1 MAAPRI
7 LIIAPSG
14 WPPDL
19 ERYDNGL
26 RRLRE
31 AGFEV
36 LAPERGRRRQGRFA
50 GSEAERAADLNALAD
65 PDAELP
71 ELVMLPR
78 GGYGAIHLLD
88 RIDYARLCPR
98 LRQAGTLLVGY
109 SDFTNVQMA
118 LLARGGVVTWSG
130 PMLAVDLGVPEPDP
144 AMLAGFA
151 QAIASPVVEVRVDQ
165 PQRCAGAWEGTFWG
179 GNLATLVAL
188 AGTPYLPD
196 IQGGLLYLED
206 DAETPYR
213 VDRMLFQLL
222 HAGILGRQR
231 AVVLGSFTNGPED
244 TVLPGYTLERVVENL
259 RDRLDVPILTGLPC
273 GHIPGLR
280 TLPIGG
286 RGRLAAGPEGFTL
299 TLTGH
304 PYLRREPAGLKSW
317 GSGRG

>member
-1 MAAPRI
+1 MAAPRV

-19 ERYDNGL
+19 ERYDAGL

-31 AGFEV
+31 AGFQV
-36 LAPERGRRRQGRFA
+36 LAPERGRRRRGRFA
-50 GSEAERAADLNALAD
+50 GSEAERAGDLNALAD
-65 PDAELP
+65 PAQPLP

-144 AMLAGFA
+144 AMLASFA
-151 QAIASPVVEVRVDQ
+151 QAIASPVVEVRVLDPQ
-165 PQRCAGAWEGTFWG
+165 PHAGVWEGTFWG

-196 IQGGLLYLED
+196 IRGGLLYLED

-222 HAGILGRQR
+222 HAGILGRQK
-231 AVVLGSFTNGPED
+231 AILLGSFTNAPED
-244 TVLPGYTLERVVENL
+244 TVIAGYTLERVVQNL
-259 RDRLDVPILTGLPC
+259 RERLGVPILTGLPS

-286 RGRLAAGPEGFTL
+286 RGRLAAGPEGFVL
-299 TLTGH
+299 TLAGH
-304 PYLRREPAGLKSW
+304 PYLHRAPARLRSW
-317 GSGRG
+317 GA